1 VAKVWCFRAFGPC
14 SSGTWLRH
22 CSGVNVPGETIGA
35 AASSRHAAARRACAQ
50 DEVATLLRDLIRE
63 LRRQVPRLAASAG
76 GLGWPA
82 LAVLQ
87 EISGHPGITVNELA
101 RLTGIPKSRVS
112 VLLTRLAA
120 LRVVRKD
127 DDDRDS
133 RLVRLHI
140 TPEGRRRAEQWQAA
154 SRQAVST
161 LLEPL
166 TDAELDTVAVGLA
179 ALDRAF
185 RRAQRQDQPIR
196 AGAALPC

>member
-1 VAKVWCFRAFGPC
+1 M
-14 SSGTWLRH
+14 
-22 CSGVNVPGETIGA
+22 
-35 AASSRHAAARRACAQ
+35 
-50 DEVATLLRDLIRE
+50 
-63 LRRQVPRLAASAG
+63 
-76 GLGWPA
+76 
-82 LAVLQ
+82 LQ

-120 LRVVRKD
+120 QRVVRKD

-154 SRQAVST
+154 SRQAIST

-166 TDAELDTVAVGLA
+166 SDAELDTVASGLA
-179 ALDRAF
+179 ALERAF
-185 RRAQRQDQPIR
+185 SRAQPQDQPVP
-196 AGAALPC
+196 AGGGLPC